1 MSNQG
6 LKYNVDL
13 VFCIDV
19 TGSMGGILDTVKAN
33 ALKFYPDLQK
43 ALEEKD
49 KNVENLRIKVIAYR
63 DFYCDGANAIKQS
76 EFIDIKS
83 DVETFNSFISNLVP
97 DGGGDEPENG
107 LEALAL
113 AINSDWTKD
122 GDRQRHIIVV
132 YSDASTHPLEKNAGS
147 KPSNYPQDMPKD
159 FNELTDWW
167 EGQSHMPNNSA
178 KRLILFAPDSNSWTD
193 IATHWNTTIHH
204 PSKASNGLSEV
215 DYGTILSAI
224 VNSI

>member
-1 MSNQG
+1 
-6 LKYNVDL
+6 
-13 VFCIDV
+13 
-19 TGSMGGILDTVKAN
+19 MGGILDTVKAN

-63 DFYCDGANAIKQS
+63 DFYCDGDNALKQS
-76 EFIDIKS
+76 EFIDIRS
-83 DVETFNSFISNLVP
+83 NVESFNSFINNLEP

-159 FNELTDWW
+159 FNELTDLW
-167 EGQSHMPNNSA
+167 EGQKLSLSA
-178 KRLILFAPDSNSWTD
+178 KRLLLFTPDSTVWTD
-193 IATHWNTTIHH
+193 MPIHWQNVIHY
-204 PSKASNGLSEV
+204 PSKASNGLEKLT
-215 DYGTILSAI
+215 YQEIISAI
-224 VNSI
+224 VNSVG

>member
-6 LKYNVDL
+6 LKYNVDI

-83 DVETFNSFISNLVP
+83 DVETFNSFINNLEP

-147 KPSNYPQDMPKD
+147 KPSNYPQDMPTD
-159 FNELTDWW
+159 FNELTDLW
-167 EGQSHMPNNSA
+167 EGQKMSLSA
-178 KRLILFAPDSNSWTD
+178 KRLLLFTPDSSAWTD
-193 IATHWNTTIHH
+193 MPIHWQNVIHY
-204 PSKASNGLSEV
+204 PSKASKGLETLT
-215 DYGTILSAI
+215 YQEIISAI
-224 VNSI
+224 VNSVG